1 MARKLERLSVKAV
14 AAKRLPGYY
23 ADGGGLYLQVS
34 LVDTKSWIFR
44 FTLSGKTR
52 DMGLGPLHTIGL
64 ADARSAAAD
73 CRKLLLNNIDP
84 IEARKQGRVR
94 LALEAASSK
103 TFDECAAAY
112 IKSKRAGWKN
122 AKHAEQ
128 WENTLETYA
137 SPVIGA
143 LPVQTVDTA
152 LVMRVLEP
160 IWTSKQET
168 ATRVRGR
175 VEAVINWATTRGYR
189 TGDNPARW
197 RGHLQN
203 LLANL
208 KSRYRVDHHAALPF
222 DEIGGFMVAL
232 RAAEGIAAR
241 ALEFLIL
248 TAARTGEVIDAKPA
262 EFDLDAKVWR
272 IPAERM
278 KAGREHRVPLSP
290 RAVEIV
296 RESFKQEGE
305 YVFPGQDEG
314 KPLSNMAMLQLLKR
328 MDRTDI
334 TVHGFR
340 SSFRDWAAERTSY
353 PREVCEM
360 ALAHAVGNQVEA
372 AYRRGDLFE
381 KRRRLMLEWAKH
393 CDTVARPGK
402 VIAIARQ
409 QASA

>member
-189 TGDNPARW
+189 SGENPARW

-203 LLANL
+203 LLPNL
-208 KSRYRVDHHAALPF
+208 KSRYRVEHHAALSF
-222 DEIGGFMVAL
+222 DEIAGFVLAL
-232 RAAEGIAAR
+232 RSQEGGAAR

-248 TAARTGEVIDAKPA
+248 TAARTGEVIDAKPE
-262 EFDLDAKVWR
+262 EFDLEAKVWT
-272 IPAERM
+272 IPAGRM

-296 RESFKQEGE
+296 REMVKQKGE
-305 YVFPGQDEG
+305 YVFPGQNEG

-328 MDRTDI
+328 MDRADI

-340 SSFRDWAAERTSY
+340 SSFRDWAAERTIY

-393 CDTVARPGK
+393 CDTIAKKGDVVPMRAKGK
-402 VIAIARQ
+402 A
-409 QASA
+409 